1 MTDNELAYTSPS
13 ELKNNIEQVIEIQS
27 DDFVEGFL
35 IPIGDYV
42 SQART
47 ITGAARSKVVAGK
60 VIEYVS
66 FEIAFTG
73 GFNNDAGQN
82 FGSGQYPVKTWINT
96 LPFQREGQVGFSTS
110 AADYLKK
117 VGYDVSQLKEKD
129 AFLDAIEESQTLPVK
144 LSIKWTNKTEKLG
157 DGTYSKEFAKNV
169 DFNVGSKEEPSYVPF
184 FVKDGVKVEA
194 KHRVGGFKRV

>member
-13 ELKNNIEQVIEIQS
+13 ELKNNIEQVNEIQS

-42 SQART
+42 SNSRT
-47 ITGAARSKVVAGK
+47 VTGAPRSKIVNGK
-60 VIEYVS
+60 KVDYLS

-73 GFNNDAGQN
+73 GFQNDSGQN
-82 FGSGQYPVKTWINT
+82 FGGGQYPVKTWINT
-96 LPFQREGQVGFSTS
+96 LPFQREGQTGFSTS

-129 AFLDAIEESQTLPVK
+129 ALLDAIEESQTLPVK
-144 LSIKWTNKTEKLG
+144 LNIKWTNKTERLD
-157 DGTYSKEFAKNV
+157 DGSYSKEFAKNV
-169 DFNVGSKEEPSYVPF
+169 DFNVGTKEEPSYVPF